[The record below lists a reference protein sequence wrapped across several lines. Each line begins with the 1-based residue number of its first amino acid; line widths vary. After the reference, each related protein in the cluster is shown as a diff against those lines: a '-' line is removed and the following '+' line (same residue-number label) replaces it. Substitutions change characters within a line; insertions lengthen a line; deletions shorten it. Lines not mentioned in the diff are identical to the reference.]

1 MGKAGG
7 IIGIVAGVFGV
18 IAAII
23 TLFVGGLGSAFKA
36 SGASTVIGL
45 GWGGIAFSF
54 LVIVFGA
61 VAFSRP
67 KGAGIGLI
75 VSSIAGAILGG
86 TLVAVVMALALLGGI
101 LAVVGAKPVN
111 QTASDL
117 APAAASAPV
126 SHKSRVLLWGGGVAV
141 LLLLVAIVLVP
152 GEPKKEDD
160 PLATLADAPT
170 ADLAPI
176 GEIAEVFN
184 LGSRHTDVQ
193 RENKLKEIKGKV
205 VSWRLPVYEV
215 RKRKDGYE
223 IQTKSG
229 LNLFS
234 FLPGNVVGTFIEI
247 TPRNEAEKAQIEG
260 LKTGDV
266 VAVRAVIAD
275 TTGRRLV
282 LRPAILEHAA
292 PAQRATAPA
301 ETAPRTQPVAAPPT
315 AKAPEVVSVERATTI
330 KGRFATV
337 SISNDPP
344 RRLQINGEDVSDSK
358 GELIEHDL
366 INFVRYAQLPEA
378 DVIVFHTNC
387 GGSACGEI
395 GLYRF
400 LVLDGRGNRALSAK
414 FGDRTTE
421 PTAKVESNAVVL
433 DFGSKGTA
441 TFQDGAIRI
450 ASALIPQLS
459 PTASPQAPG
468 GGAAQPAALL
478 SPSFNCAKAA
488 TAAEK
493 LICANR
499 ELAEADVKLAELYR
513 QSLASTADKE
523 AFRRTQNEWRL
534 RQRDACAEANCMLR
548 AYQARIQQ
556 LGG

>member
-36 SGASTVIGL
+36 NGASTVIGL

-101 LAVVGAKPVN
+101 LAVVGAKPVP
-111 QTASDL
+111 QTEGAGS
-117 APAAASAPV
+117 PAAASAPAA
-126 SHKSRVLLWGGGVAV
+126 HKSRILLWGSGVAV
-141 LLLLVAIVLVP
+141 LLLLVAIVFVP
-152 GEPKKEDD
+152 GEAKKDED
-160 PLATLADAPT
+160 PLATLANAPT
-170 ADLAPI
+170 ADLAPV
-176 GEIAEVFN
+176 GELAEVFN

-229 LNLFS
+229 MNLFS
-234 FLPGNVVGTFIEI
+234 FLPGNVVGTYIEI
-247 TPRNEAEKAQIEG
+247 APRNEDEKKQIES

-282 LRPAILEHAA
+282 LRPAILENAA

-301 ETAPRTQPVAAPPT
+301 ETAPRTQPVAAPLA
-315 AKAPEVVSVERATTI
+315 AKAPEVVSVDHATTI

-337 SISNDPP
+337 SISDPP
-344 RRLQINGEDVSDSK
+344 RRLQINGEAISDSK

-366 INFVRYAQLPEA
+366 INFVRYAQLPEV
-378 DVIVFHTNC
+378 DVIVFHANC
-387 GGSACGEI
+387 RGSACGEI
-395 GLYRF
+395 GLYRI

-421 PTAKVESNAVVL
+421 PTVKVESNAVVL

-441 TFQDGAIRI
+441 TFRDGAIGI
-450 ASALIPQLS
+450 ASALIPQS
-459 PTASPQAPG
+459 PPTASPQPANSATAQSAAP
-468 GGAAQPAALL
+468 L
-478 SPSFNCAKAA
+478 SPSFDCAKAG
-488 TAAEK
+488 TAAEQ

-499 ELAEADVKLAELYR
+499 ELAEADLKLAQLYR

-523 AFRRTQNEWRL
+523 SFRRTQNEWRL